1 MNKRGMNKQGMD
13 KQSMNSHFIFSAKN
27 ILLRAMQ
34 TARLMVG
41 VGDYQQY
48 LSHMQS
54 HHPDATAMSE
64 VEYFRRCQDSRY
76 PGKDGSIKRC
86 PC

>member
-1 MNKRGMNKQGMD
+1 MSNNCYVVAGK
-13 KQSMNSHFIFSAKN
+13 AV
-27 ILLRAMQ
+27 LARAVQ

-48 LSHMQS
+48 LQHMQL
-54 HHPDATAMSE
+54 HHPDTTAMSE
-64 VEYFRRCQDSRY
+64 VAYFRYCQESRY

>member
-1 MNKRGMNKQGMD
+1 MSKECMSNRYIAAGKT
-13 KQSMNSHFIFSAKN
+13 
-27 ILLRAMQ
+27 ILLRTVQ

-48 LSHMQS
+48 LSHMQL
-54 HHPDATAMSE
+54 HHPDEAAMSE
-64 VEYFRRCQDSRY
+64 AAYFRYCQESRY

>member
-1 MNKRGMNKQGMD
+1 MPGEKKLFGMSN
-13 KQSMNSHFIFSAKN
+13 HFVFTARN
-27 ILLRAMQ
+27 ILLRAVQ

-48 LSHMQS
+48 LAHMQL
-54 HHPDATAMSE
+54 HHPDEAAMSE
-64 VEYFRRCQDSRY
+64 ASYFRYCQESRY

>member
-1 MNKRGMNKQGMD
+1 MSSD
-13 KQSMNSHFIFSAKN
+13 MNSYMAVGKSVLVRIV
-27 ILLRAMQ
+27 Q

-41 VGDYQQY
+41 VGNYQQY
-48 LSHMQS
+48 LQHMQL

-64 VEYFRRCQDSRY
+64 VAYFRYCQESRY
-76 PGKDGSIKRC
+76 PGKDGGIKRC

>member
-1 MNKRGMNKQGMD
+1 MSKTASEAG
-13 KQSMNSHFIFSAKN
+13 
-27 ILLRAMQ
+27 RAVIRRIAQ

-48 LSHMQS
+48 LRHMQL
-54 HHPDATAMSE
+54 HHPDVAAMTESA
-64 VEYFRRCQDSRY
+64 YFRYCQESRY

>member
-1 MNKRGMNKQGMD
+1 M
-13 KQSMNSHFIFSAKN
+13 SKN
-27 ILLRAMQ
+27 DMSGRYIAAGKTVLLRAVQ

-48 LSHMQS
+48 LVHMQL
-54 HHPDATAMSE
+54 HHPDEAAMSE
-64 VEYFRRCQDSRY
+64 AAYFRYCQESRY

>member
-1 MNKRGMNKQGMD
+1 MNKLSGMN
-13 KQSMNSHFIFSAKN
+13 SIYVATAKTV
-27 ILLRAMQ
+27 LARAVQ

-48 LSHMQS
+48 LEHMQL
-54 HHPDATAMSE
+54 HHPDTTAMSE
-64 VEYFRRCQDSRY
+64 VAYFRYCQESRY